1 MLGSTVLHLFK
12 TVYQFVLI
20 TTEVVISSSNLR
32 QVLQSSEAASK
43 HLDKLAE
50 ERRMQI
56 DRGVEM
62 GTVAA
67 AVASSGFGQSTISY
81 SNGASFFPVEL
92 HIGGIPIFG
101 QTRKNGTLL
110 CSASYEEVL
119 NHRTNVPS
127 RQGRQT
133 FGKRGN
139 TRLGLVCL
147 VAHSLVSI
155 PWWDTG
161 MKAAQSQFGTMPCAR
176 TFTSGFVFHS
186 CARFPSSFPT
196 CWGFQRCVLAH
207 HRLALSSLADGGSQW
222 WIGVRR
228 HGYWRARGCILHNF
242 TRSPQKIIDNAFVCY
257 ILSFCNARWL

>member
-1 MLGSTVLHLFK
+1 MGFNMIQQYPQFRKPPNVFQFFLTVLLVLLRVCVKQNSAPQPQSFSCLDLSWGSTHLAKNFQLFFTVLHLFK
-12 TVYQFVLI
+12 TVCQFVLI
-20 TTEVVISSSNLR
+20 TTEVVISSANLR

-155 PWWDTG
+155 P
-161 MKAAQSQFGTMPCAR
+161 
-176 TFTSGFVFHS
+176 
-186 CARFPSSFPT
+186 
-196 CWGFQRCVLAH
+196 
-207 HRLALSSLADGGSQW
+207 
-222 WIGVRR
+222 
-228 HGYWRARGCILHNF
+228 
-242 TRSPQKIIDNAFVCY
+242 
-257 ILSFCNARWL
+257 